1 MKPLKVVMIVLI
13 AALITSV
20 YINFSQYF
28 VIQQMNL
35 DIDSLNQIY
44 HNLNQSYNDLNQSF
58 LAINQIYSQ
67 LIDDINHYKDA
78 TNQNSTFRT
87 PISKSQAIKIALAI
101 SGWNATFLRGKTVD
115 ATLQYM
121 IITKVGLGE
130 SWRIS
135 DVVEPAESYS
145 PVQNGAIT
153 YRYVWN
159 VFFSSPEPNIV
170 MQTGSLIDAS
180 SGEILCIM
188 IGPYDFDF

>member
-13 AALITSV
+13 VALITSV

-35 DIDSLNQIY
+35 DIDSLNQI
-44 HNLNQSYNDLNQSF
+44 HNNLNQSYNDLKQSF
-58 LAINQIYSQ
+58 LALNQTYSQ
-67 LIDDINHYKDA
+67 LIDDINHYIDE

-87 PISKSQAIKIALAI
+87 PISKSLAIKIVLAI
-101 SGWNATFLRGKTVD
+101 SGWNATFLRGKTVE
-115 ATLQYM
+115 ATLQY
-121 IITKVGLGE
+121 ITITKVGLGE
-130 SWRIS
+130 SWRLS

-170 MQTGSLIDAS
+170 VQVGSLIDAS
-180 SGEILCIM
+180 SGEILCVM